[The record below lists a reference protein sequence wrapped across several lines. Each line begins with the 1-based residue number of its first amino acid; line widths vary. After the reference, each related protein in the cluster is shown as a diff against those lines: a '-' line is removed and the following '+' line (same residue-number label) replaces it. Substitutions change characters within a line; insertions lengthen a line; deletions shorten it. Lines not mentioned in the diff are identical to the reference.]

1 MTTNIPN
8 IPKAEFGGELKIANT
23 NLECAVLPDE
33 TRVLSRTGFLRAIG
47 RKGKAKGGRKYDEE
61 FQLPVFLT
69 AQNLKPFIDNDL
81 VENSKPVPFYMPNG
95 GVQSIGYKAELLPAV
110 CNLFIDAQ
118 EAGVLLPNQEHIA
131 LQCKILIRGLAV
143 VGINGLID
151 EATGYQDIRVKNALA
166 KILDAYIEKEKYR
179 AWTKTFPDEFYK
191 RMFELKGWPINDPKT
206 LKRPSVVGKYTN
218 DIIYDRLAPGVLEEL
233 RHLNPVDEKGNRK
246 QKHHQWLTG
255 DIGNPKLKEH
265 FVGIMALMNA
275 ATTWDSFKR
284 MLQRAYPKP
293 NTQML
298 LDLPELSE

>member
-1 MTTNIPN
+1 MTTNRPN
-8 IPKAEFGGELKIANT
+8 IPKAEFGGELEIANT
-23 NLECAVLPDE
+23 KLECAVLPDE
-33 TRVLSRTGFLRAIG
+33 TRVLSRIGFLRAIG

-69 AQNLKPFIDNDL
+69 AQNLRPFIDNEL
-81 VENSKPVPFYMPNG
+81 VENSKPIPFYMPNG

-166 KILDAYIEKEKYR
+166 KILDAYVEKEKYR
-179 AWTKTFPDEFYK
+179 VWTKTFPDEFYK

-218 DIIYDRLAPGVLEEL
+218 DIIYERLAPGVLEEL
-233 RHLNPVDEKGNRK
+233 RRVNPVDGKGNRK

-255 DIGNPKLKEH
+255 DIGHPKLKEH

-275 ATTWDSFKR
+275 AATWDSFKR

-298 LDLPELSE
+298 FDLPELSE

>member
-1 MTTNIPN
+1 MTTN

-23 NLECAVLPDE
+23 KLECAVLPDE

-47 RKGKAKGGRKYDEE
+47 RRGKAKGGRKYDEE

-81 VENSKPVPFYMPNG
+81 VDNFKPIPFYMPTG
-95 GVQSIGYKAELLPAV
+95 GAQSIGYKAELLPTV

-118 EAGVLLPNQEHIA
+118 EAGVLLSNQEHIA
-131 LQCKILIRGLAV
+131 LQCKILIRGLAF

-166 KILDAYIEKEKYR
+166 KILDAYVEKEKYR

-233 RHLNPVDEKGNRK
+233 RRANPVDEKGYRK
-246 QKHHQWLTG
+246 QSITNG
-255 DIGNPKLKEH
+255 
-265 FVGIMALMNA
+265 
-275 ATTWDSFKR
+275 
-284 MLQRAYPKP
+284 
-293 NTQML
+293 
-298 LDLPELSE
+298 